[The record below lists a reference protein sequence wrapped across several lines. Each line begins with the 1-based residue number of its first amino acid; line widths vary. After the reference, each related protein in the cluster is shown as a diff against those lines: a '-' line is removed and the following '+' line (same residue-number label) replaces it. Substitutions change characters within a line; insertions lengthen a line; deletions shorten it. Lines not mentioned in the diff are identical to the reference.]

1 MRKVKKRR
9 SRERKIEKQG
19 GIYGIQRWRNVMSGA
34 CVYGR
39 RGVECLAD

>member
-19 GIYGIQRWRNVMSGA
+19 GIYGIQRW
-34 CVYGR
+34 
-39 RGVECLAD
+39 